1 MEVHQSLFRALR
13 LEKLVTALFIGM
25 IVFVAGL
32 NILLLLVM
40 QSIQKR
46 RDIAV
51 LLSFGV
57 RTRQIRRIFM
67 LHGLAIG
74 ALGTIIGLVAGYAV
88 AIAGQRY
95 EAFALDP
102 RVYGISYVPFEA
114 DIVEGGLIALVA
126 LLVSFA
132 ATIYPSRRAARVAP
146 MEVLR
151 YE

>member
-1 MEVHQSLFRALR
+1 
-13 LEKLVTALFIGM
+13 
-25 IVFVAGL
+25 
-32 NILLLLVM
+32 M

-57 RTRQIRRIFM
+57 RTQQIQRIFM

-74 ALGTIIGLVAGYAV
+74 ALGTFIGLVAGYAI
-88 AIAGQRY
+88 AIVGQRY

-114 DIVEGGLIALVA
+114 DIVDGGVIALVA

-132 ATIYPSRRAARVAP
+132 ATIYPSRRAVRVVP
-146 MEVLR
+146 VEVLR